1 MLCDQLVLI
10 ESNECF
16 CIISIV
22 EQQGKK
28 EHIPSLVSSFR
39 FPNQLLKLM
48 MTSDH
53 SSSNIMAQFLTQ
65 IICIEKSAAS
75 IYEVISAVNQK
86 QQHRSII
93 LELNFNF
100 FDLRHPARRS
110 MRRPCP
116 NIGLLTIFTLV

>member
-1 MLCDQLVLI
+1 MKKESTMLCDQLVMI

-22 EQQGKK
+22 EQQGEK

-53 SSSNIMAQFLTQ
+53 SSSNIMAQLSTH

-75 IYEVISAVNQK
+75 IYEVISAVDQK
-86 QQHRSII
+86 QQHRTN
-93 LELNFNF
+93 ECEF
-100 FDLRHPARRS
+100 FFLHQFQ
-110 MRRPCP
+110 
-116 NIGLLTIFTLV
+116 NQF

>member
-53 SSSNIMAQFLTQ
+53 SSSNIMAQFSTQ

-75 IYEVISAVNQK
+75 IYEVISAVDQK
-86 QQHRSII
+86 QQHCSII
-93 LELNFNF
+93 LEFNFNF